1 MVSAN
6 VSGRGSPNISGR
18 DTPSSQVTENEDARA
33 HSEVRQPYLQQSH
46 HINKQIR
53 SEIDD
58 KFCKFEIKKLIEGD
72 ETVSIISDTWSTD
85 VLASD
90 SETIDATDGRQERQ
104 NFSAIIEQ
112 PIDHHISNPLLDI
125 SETQSESAWSMDA
138 LASDMERL
146 TEVDNDDLVS
156 VAPSDD
162 TASVAR
168 SDDAAQIDDGTR
180 SEIDEGSNVSMN
192 DRRSSAPGT
201 SNPFAHNIDNN
212 NFHPPSNYQEYRR
225 IVETRQDASYLNSN
239 NIHVASM
246 NNFEHTMENS
256 SHLRI
261 SKKVEMNISKISELQ
276 GILNKRSDLAG
287 PSGMNEAAGN
297 RQSNLV
303 PKSSRSNKYEDM
315 QLSNSSLNSSSS
327 GSSNGSEN
335 QNKNNFSHKNEHW
348 KGKVWANGSGS
359 SLNITSTPSESTSE
373 LSVLSV
379 NTLVSPVN
387 NINYLDRKAAGMN
400 PKILKPS
407 VSTGAIPK
415 SISFDT
421 TADKNYREVEE
432 DQKSKRATGFF
443 GKFKMGFRSR
453 RGKSIRVDDYNVR
466 FGGSA
471 GDDDHMNNKRYE
483 YTNKAM
489 NFGSNE
495 NSEDIL
501 AKYRNKN
508 VNDSSNQIPVNNT
521 PSKPTKLADI
531 IHGEVKIDYNMN
543 SDYFYSDYK
552 RKLRL
557 VLSNTEQLH
566 SISDDNGKDIKK
578 YLEVVLQLEL
588 AKAKSLRQLS
598 VVARTAEALRCI
610 RTLDNGACHKL
621 FAILKE
627 EYCQRSIYMRY
638 LLNSKQILLNTEAY
652 LNLLE
657 EQLKRDKE
665 LCDNNLIELC
675 VRFFLEKQEKEIQDF
690 CDEFQSLK
698 LVDEKN
704 DHLMTFLNDLHLL
717 VKKDVIWQDTSKNQ
731 LKLAH
736 LAIEQSVM
744 TKVYIHALYPNGD
757 GDRDRDRVLHEHL
770 KKLSSMITPHHKDL
784 MINKIY
790 LNECPWLPAQEALQA
805 MAAYRTP
812 RDKVGCVIRCTTA
825 IMDLLSFAQDR
836 GSTTADDFIPVLVY
850 VIIRV
855 NPQALLSTIQYVNS
869 FYSSQITGEDEY
881 WWTQFCSAVEY
892 TKTMDYSY

>member
-1 MVSAN
+1 STSYTICNNEALNPIVLIIPLNQEQEIPVGLLSEQKVMNMQLEKEQMCNSVKQAVLPNGDINTGQEKRTRFSNSHDDGSIGNTSDNLEAISEAASNHSVDSSIEMENEDQNDNDNLSDMVSAN

-18 DTPSSQVTENEDARA
+18 DTPSSQVTENEDVRA
-33 HSEVRQPYLQQSH
+33 HAEARQPYMQQSH

-90 SETIDATDGRQERQ
+90 SETIDAADGRQEHQ
-104 NFSAIIEQ
+104 NFSPIIEQ

-168 SDDAAQIDDGTR
+168 SDDAAQIDDGSR
-180 SEIDEGSNVSMN
+180 SEIDEGTNVLMN
-192 DRRSSAPGT
+192 DRRSSAPGN
-201 SNPFAHNIDNN
+201 SNPFTNNIDNN
-212 NFHPPSNYQEYRR
+212 NFHPPPNYQEYRR
-225 IVETRQDASYLNSN
+225 IVETRQDTSFLNKQEYGN
-239 NIHVASM
+239 NNMHDSQI
-246 NNFEHTMENS
+246 NNFEHSIENS

-261 SKKVEMNISKISELQ
+261 SKKVEMNISKINELQ

-287 PSGMNEAAGN
+287 PSGMNKNNLDETTIN

-303 PKSSRSNKYEDM
+303 PKSSRTNKYEDM

-335 QNKNNFSHKNEHW
+335 RNKNFSHKNEHW
-348 KGKVWANGSGS
+348 KGKAWVNGSGS

-387 NINYLDRKAAGMN
+387 NISYLERKSNSGN
-400 PKILKPS
+400 PKILKPN

-421 TADKNYREVEE
+421 TADKNYRDMED

-453 RGKSIRVDDYNVR
+453 RGKGIRLDDYNVR
-466 FGGSA
+466 FGGNL
-471 GDDDHMNNKRYE
+471 GDDESSNSKRYE
-483 YTNKAM
+483 YTSKTL
-489 NFGSNE
+489 NFGTNE

-501 AKYRNKN
+501 AKYRNKTLS
-508 VNDSSNQIPVNNT
+508 DSSSQVTITNT
-521 PSKPTKLADI
+521 QSKPAKLADI
-531 IHGEVKIDYNMN
+531 IHNEVKIDYNMN
-543 SDYFYSDYK
+543 SDYIYSDYK
-552 RKLRL
+552 RKLRM
-557 VLSNTEQLH
+557 VLSNAEQLH
-566 SISDDNGKDIKK
+566 TISDDDGKDTKK

-588 AKAKSLRQLS
+588 AKAKSLKQLS

-610 RTLDNGACHKL
+610 RTLDNVACHKL
-621 FAILKE
+621 YAILKE
-627 EYCQRSIYMRY
+627 EYCQRSFYIRY
-638 LLNSKQILLNTEAY
+638 LLKSKQALLNTEAY

-665 LCDNNLIELC
+665 LCDNNLIDLC
-675 VRFFLEKQEKEIQDF
+675 VRFFLEKQEKEIQRF

-704 DHLMTFLNDLHLL
+704 DLLTTFLNELHIL
-717 VKKDVIWQDTSKNQ
+717 VKKDVMWQDTNKTQ
-731 LKLAH
+731 LQLA
-736 LAIEQSVM
+736 
-744 TKVYIHALYPNGD
+744 
-757 GDRDRDRVLHEHL
+757 
-770 KKLSSMITPHHKDL
+770 
-784 MINKIY
+784 
-790 LNECPWLPAQEALQA
+790 
-805 MAAYRTP
+805 
-812 RDKVGCVIRCTTA
+812 
-825 IMDLLSFAQDR
+825 
-836 GSTTADDFIPVLVY
+836 
-850 VIIRV
+850 
-855 NPQALLSTIQYVNS
+855 
-869 FYSSQITGEDEY
+869 
-881 WWTQFCSAVEY
+881 
-892 TKTMDYSY
+892 